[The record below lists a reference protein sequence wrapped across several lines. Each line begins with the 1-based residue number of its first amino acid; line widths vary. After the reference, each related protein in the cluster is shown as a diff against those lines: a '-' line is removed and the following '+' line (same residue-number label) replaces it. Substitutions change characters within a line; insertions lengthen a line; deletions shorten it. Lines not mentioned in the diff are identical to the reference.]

1 MAPSLL
7 DLFRLLASFE
17 PRRVD
22 LSGAP
27 WEAYVDWAIGQGLAP
42 LAAYNLE
49 YRLGNCGAPEWA
61 RDRLL
66 SIFQGSANDN
76 VMKLVGFKRAIDEL
90 QGRQVV
96 LVGAISFLESLYP
109 HVAFRP
115 VIDLR
120 VAVPAGEVDAFA
132 NYLAHA
138 EFRPSPDAADAA
150 GAQRV
155 LTDTRALLFIH
166 DRLSP
171 EPAQHQALLERAV
184 RLKVFGPSAYRLD
197 LEDALLVQ
205 VVLMARVG
213 FEVPLLE
220 LVDVR
225 ELVLGAPGMGGQYSR
240 PVDGAVLQQRAR
252 AWRAERA
259 LWAVLSLVERLF
271 PETAGAVAALKP
283 ELSLP
288 VRQLLERLV
297 VAPLAEVGRTRG
309 VRGQELLRAL
319 VS

>member
-7 DLFRLLASFE
+7 DLFRHLAAFE
-17 PRRVD
+17 PRRQD
-22 LSGAP
+22 LSQAP
-27 WEAYVDWAIGQGLAP
+27 WEAYVDWAIAQGLAP

-76 VMKLVGFKRAIDEL
+76 VMKLVGFKRAIDDLE
-90 QGRQVV
+90 GRKVV
-96 LVGAISFLESLYP
+96 LVGAVSFLESLYP

-120 VAVPAGEVDAFA
+120 VLVPRGEVGPFA
-132 NYLAHA
+132 SYLQRA
-138 EFRPSPDAADAA
+138 EFRPTDELADAA
-150 GAQRV
+150 GAQAV
-155 LTDTRALLFIH
+155 LTDTRALLFVH
-166 DRLSP
+166 DALAP
-171 EPAQHQALLERAV
+171 DPALDRALLQRALP
-184 RLKVFGPSAYRLD
+184 LKVFGPSAYRLD

-205 VVLMARVG
+205 AVLMARAG

-220 LVDVR
+220 LVDLR
-225 ELVLGAPGMGGQYSR
+225 ELVLGAPRMGGVYSR
-240 PVDGAVLQQRAR
+240 PVEAAALLERAR

-259 LWAVLSLVERLF
+259 LWAALSLVERLF
-271 PETAGAVAALKP
+271 PETAAAVAPLKP
-283 ELSLP
+283 SLSFP
-288 VRQLLERLV
+288 VRALLERLV

-309 VRGQELLRAL
+309 VRGEELLRAL